1 MPRIFTFSTLY
12 CVILNSL
19 NVTETTIH
27 MNIMFIFKE
36 YSKNRETTRS
46 QEGHQDSVFVLFP
59 CFSPL
64 GFSGDVSGKY
74 PPANEEDVKGEGSI
88 PLLGRSPGEGNGYP
102 LQYSWLDNVMD
113 RGTWQA
119 TVLGV
124 TKRQTWLK
132 WISTQAHGPSVSQ
145 GPIFLHCQSTWK
157 VYFPS
162 KSPTFTFPSM

>member
-1 MPRIFTFSTLY
+1 MWQKQPFIWTL
-12 CVILNSL
+12 CS
-19 NVTETTIH
+19 
-27 MNIMFIFKE
+27 
-36 YSKNRETTRS
+36 YSKNS
-46 QEGHQDSVFVLFP
+46 QRIGKQPDPRKATKTVFVLFL

-64 GFSGDVSGKY
+64 GFPGDVSGKY

-88 PLLGRSPGEGNGYP
+88 PLLGRSPREGNGYP

-113 RGTWQA
+113 KGTWQA
-119 TVLGV
+119 IVLGV

-145 GPIFLHCQSTWK
+145 GPIFSHCQSTWK